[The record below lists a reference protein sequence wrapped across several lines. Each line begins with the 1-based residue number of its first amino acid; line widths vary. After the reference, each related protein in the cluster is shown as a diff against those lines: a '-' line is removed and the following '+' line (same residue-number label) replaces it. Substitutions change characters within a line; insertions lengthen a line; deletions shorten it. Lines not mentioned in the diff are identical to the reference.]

1 MMGFKV
7 ELKYPIQNS
16 IATTISG
23 VGQRSG
29 PQSDVIKYHKKNG
42 SLGN

>member
-16 IATTISG
+16 TATTISG
-23 VGQRSG
+23 HGHCSG
-29 PQSDVIKYHKKNG
+29 PHNDVMTYLKMRYKY
-42 SLGN
+42 LF